1 MVAFDGS
8 AAGHKTVQMLA
19 SSPLCEGLPIH
30 IVMVG
35 TDSEE
40 NQNELEKARA
50 TLASS
55 GLLVHAEIRPGEV
68 ESVLHAYQAEQGID
82 LLVMGAYGHSR
93 IRQFLV
99 GSTTTTMLRTS
110 TLPVLLLR

>member
-1 MVAFDGS
+1 VAFDGS
-8 AAGHKTVQMLA
+8 ATGHKTLQMLA

-35 TDSEE
+35 TDSED
-40 NQNELEKARA
+40 NQNALEKART

-55 GLLVHAEIRPGEV
+55 GSLVHSEIRPGEV
-68 ESVLHAYQAEQGID
+68 ESTLHAYQAEHGID

-93 IRQFLV
+93 IRQFLI

-110 TLPVLLLR
+110 TVPLLLLR

>member
-1 MVAFDGS
+1 
-8 AAGHKTVQMLA
+8 
-19 SSPLCEGLPIH
+19 
-30 IVMVG
+30 MVG

-40 NQNELEKARA
+40 NQNELEKART

-68 ESVLHAYQAEQGID
+68 ESVLPAYQAEHGID

-93 IRQFLV
+93 IRQFLNCGNAV
-99 GSTTTTMLRTS
+99 A
-110 TLPVLLLR
+110 TLDDDHLILP

>member
-8 AAGHKTVQMLA
+8 ATGHKTVQMLA

-30 IVMVG
+30 IVMAG

-50 TLASS
+50 TFASS
-55 GLLVHAEIRPGEV
+55 GSLVHAEIRPGEV
-68 ESVLHAYQAEQGID
+68 ESVLHAYQAEHGID

-110 TLPVLLLR
+110 TSPVLLLR